1 METIAQN
8 QISIIP
14 QPQSIENRSG
24 SFIINAKTKIYIK
37 NAEAGKSASF
47 LNSYVQKMYGLSIQ
61 TVAYKSALKLQTPE
75 QMIVL
80 SINKSLSTG
89 KEAYSL
95 DITPKAVKIEG
106 VDEAGL
112 FYGIQSLIQLIPIE
126 KNNTNSF
133 SIPCVKIF

>member
-1 METIAQN
+1 
-8 QISIIP
+8 
-14 QPQSIENRSG
+14 

-61 TVAYKSALKLQTPE
+61 TVAYKSALKLQAPE

-95 DITPKAVKIEG
+95 DIT
-106 VDEAGL
+106 
-112 FYGIQSLIQLIPIE
+112 
-126 KNNTNSF
+126 
-133 SIPCVKIF
+133 